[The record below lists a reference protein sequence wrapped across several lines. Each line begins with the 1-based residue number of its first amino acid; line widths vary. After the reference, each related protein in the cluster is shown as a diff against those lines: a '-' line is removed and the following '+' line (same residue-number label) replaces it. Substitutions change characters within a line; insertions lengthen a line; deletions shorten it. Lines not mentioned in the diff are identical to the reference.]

1 MALGKSISLLLTGM
15 VSIMGSKG
23 LFDQV
28 PRRQRYRQK
37 RTEAGT
43 GCPRTHNRS
52 VPLPGKVREGFLK
65 EGSPEHTW
73 AVSNRWLGRAAQVLG
88 GQTDL
93 CF

>member
-1 MALGKSISLLLTGM
+1 MA
-15 VSIMGSKG
+15 SIMGSKG

-52 VPLPGKVREGFLK
+52 VPYPERSGKASCRKVLL
-65 EGSPEHTW
+65 ST
-73 AVSNRWLGRAAQVLG
+73 LGQ
-88 GQTDL
+88 
-93 CF
+93 